1 MTLSELDGG
10 SFGAGR
16 LPPDAWTAIRLLK
29 EGADVTLKLTR
40 QRASALGPITLTAPR
55 ARYLDDNGALARM
68 FVPGE
73 LTQSL
78 CSPWTHDFRDC
89 ACFYWASN
97 HPDIA
102 LPPLPDPSVSTNDT
116 HLGRDTAWE
125 RADRSMQSPP
135 VATAQGDT
143 TEMAYHEI
151 SRDWQLLNFVVER
164 RERVTPYAPNP
175 FKDAAPL
182 ADDAALLWA
191 LRYAAGVEL
200 GVMLQ
205 YLSAAWSLK
214 KPNGLPAPLRD
225 DVTTAFA
232 EIRRIAIGEMRHL
245 RAVNDVISQLEL
257 VTPYEPALAVASE
270 IPDGK
275 GGFNPLQFQPANPAT
290 IQRFLDIEAP
300 SASSVD
306 GLYAHILATLLK
318 LHPGA
323 EEQTQ
328 SICKIMSE
336 GADHY
341 QTFLFI
347 QEWLGRHAQESD
359 YLISSASPPPA
370 NNQAHKTSPGP
381 LPKSSGQTLQ
391 RLQRRLAGRRRCT
404 QRGAHRDA
412 RPRWRSGRSR
422 RGRGARIAARFR
434 SDRRSA
440 IRADRSSESLKE
452 PPIMAEQFWETVIFG
467 AGPVG
472 LVTALAAARS
482 GSVLVMSPRVPQ
494 SARALRID
502 SVSLALMALFVELGL
517 HPSEINAE
525 ETHDHRL
532 AAWESK
538 TPALI
543 RSAATVYI
551 ERPLLEQS
559 LMALARRHPA
569 ITVRLGGLPDRWP
582 KTNLRLDATGRRAVS
597 AEGKLAPD
605 NPSICRT
612 FEMIGEGFSKSQQAL
627 RIAALPTGYAYRIGT
642 RGSLVIGVRARSK
655 RMGMPHRRPSELS
668 SPVGRGLAVCRRPY
682 KSFHARHGGAFF
694 LSMDDRAT
702 DACSHWRC
710 RIR

>member
-1 MTLSELDGG
+1 MTTSTTPKLLPRNVAALRAGQIPDPNETVRTVVGNSVSTRLESGIGNFYPGLECDLRNLERRFFPFLEVDAQSVGEQVFRKAFIVAVDAAGAADAAARGVISAADLASYRTIERDLSRGVRWSIETIIGDFGPLGELTVTLSELDGG

-102 LPPLPDPSVSTNDT
+102 LPPLPDPPVSTNDT
-116 HLGRDTAWE
+116 RLGRDTAWE

-182 ADDAALLWA
+182 ADDAALLGA

-225 DVTTAFA
+225 DVTAAFA

-245 RAVNDVISQLEL
+245 RAVNDVISQLGL
-257 VTPYEPALAVASE
+257 ATPYEPTLAVASE

-300 SASSVD
+300 SASSVE

-328 SICKIMSE
+328 SIRKIMSE

-370 NNQAHKTSPGP
+370 NNQAHKTLQDRYRNLLDRLFSAYNAG
-381 LPKSSGQTLQ
+381 LP
-391 RLQRRLAGRRRCT
+391 AG
-404 QRGAHRDA
+404 GVALN
-412 RPRWRSGRSR
+412 
-422 RGRGARIAARFR
+422 AAR
-434 SDRRSA
+434 
-440 IRADRSSESLKE
+440 
-452 PPIMAEQFWETVIFG
+452 
-467 AGPVG
+467 
-472 LVTALAAARS
+472 TA
-482 GSVLVMSPRVPQ
+482 M
-494 SARALRID
+494 
-502 SVSLALMALFVELGL
+502 
-517 HPSEINAE
+517 
-525 ETHDHRL
+525 
-532 AAWESK
+532 
-538 TPALI
+538 
-543 RSAATVYI
+543 
-551 ERPLLEQS
+551 
-559 LMALARRHPA
+559 
-569 ITVRLGGLPDRWP
+569 
-582 KTNLRLDATGRRAVS
+582 
-597 AEGKLAPD
+597 LAPD
-605 NPSICRT
+605 
-612 FEMIGEGFSKSQQAL
+612 GVVGALDAVAAQGFL
-627 RIAALPTGYAYRIGT
+627 PVFDPIADPRFA
-642 RGSLVIGVRARSK
+642 
-655 RMGMPHRRPSELS
+655 
-668 SPVGRGLAVCRRPY
+668 PVAHPN
-682 KSFHARHGGAFF
+682 H
-694 LSMDDRAT
+694 
-702 DACSHWRC
+702 
-710 RIR
+710 